1 LQHSF
6 FFDGNSK
13 RIAWMIKNKNS
24 EINQKREHA
33 DIYLDKI
40 TNQQSKYIAL
50 HVGLFWGIGRFIIQN
65 EDEINVKID
74 NKQMYDHLTEK
85 KKNSDDFIN
94 TRSSFIF
101 QFIKQRKLKIN
112 YQLITPGENY
122 VSNLI

>member
-1 LQHSF
+1 
-6 FFDGNSK
+6 
-13 RIAWMIKNKNS
+13 MIKNKNS

-50 HVGLFWGIGRFIIQN
+50 HVGLFWGIGKFIIQK

-74 NKQMYDHLTEK
+74 NKQMFDHLKEGRK
-85 KKNSDDFIN
+85 FSDDFIN
-94 TRSSFIF
+94 TRSDFIS

-112 YQLITPGENY
+112 YELIHPEENF
-122 VSNLI
+122 VSKLI

>member
-6 FFDGNSK
+6 FFDGNAK
-13 RIAWMIKNKNS
+13 RIAWTIKNKDS

-40 TNQQSKYIAL
+40 TSQQSKYIAL

-65 EDEINVKID
+65 EDQINVKID
-74 NKQMYDHLTEK
+74 NKQMFDHLKEGRK
-85 KKNSDDFIN
+85 SSDDFIN
-94 TRSSFIF
+94 TRSGFIS

-112 YQLITPGENY
+112 YELIPPEENF
-122 VSNLI
+122 VSKLI

>member
-50 HVGLFWGIGRFIIQN
+50 HVGLFWGIGKFIIQK

-74 NKQMYDHLTEK
+74 NKQMFDHLKEGRK
-85 KKNSDDFIN
+85 FSDDFIN
-94 TRSSFIF
+94 TRSDFIS

-112 YQLITPGENY
+112 YELIHPEENF
-122 VSNLI
+122 VSKLI

>member
-74 NKQMYDHLTEK
+74 NKKMFDHLKEGRK
-85 KKNSDDFIN
+85 ISDDFIN
-94 TRSSFIF
+94 TRSDFIS

-112 YQLITPGENY
+112 YELIHPEKNF
-122 VSNLI
+122 VSKLI

>member
-13 RIAWMIKNKNS
+13 RIAWMIKNKNL

-40 TNQQSKYIAL
+40 TGQQSKYVAL

-65 EDEINVKID
+65 EDQINVKID
-74 NKQMYDHLTEK
+74 NKQMFEHLREGK
-85 KKNSDDFIN
+85 KISDDFIN
-94 TRSSFIF
+94 TRSGFIF

-112 YQLITPGENY
+112 YQLITPEENY
-122 VSNLI
+122 ISKLI

>member
-1 LQHSF
+1 
-6 FFDGNSK
+6 
-13 RIAWMIKNKNS
+13 MVKNKNS

>member
-1 LQHSF
+1 
-6 FFDGNSK
+6 
-13 RIAWMIKNKNS
+13 MIKNKNS

-74 NKQMYDHLTEK
+74 NKKMFDHLKEGRK
-85 KKNSDDFIN
+85 ISDDFIN
-94 TRSSFIF
+94 TRSDFIS

-112 YQLITPGENY
+112 YELIHPEENF
-122 VSNLI
+122 VSKLI

>member
-1 LQHSF
+1 MQHSF

-74 NKQMYDHLTEK
+74 NKKMFDHLKEGRK
-85 KKNSDDFIN
+85 ISDDFIN
-94 TRSSFIF
+94 TRSDFIS

-112 YQLITPGENY
+112 YELIHPEENF
-122 VSNLI
+122 VSKLI

>member
-74 NKQMYDHLTEK
+74 NKKMFDHLKEGRK
-85 KKNSDDFIN
+85 ILDDFIN
-94 TRSSFIF
+94 TRSDFIS

-112 YQLITPGENY
+112 YELIHPEKNF
-122 VSNLI
+122 VSKLI